1 MFPEDND
8 VRSKWIYFANRVL
21 YFAYRVFN
29 ILIVPTFR
37 ETTAQMKRLD
47 ETVQY
52 FNLVFNEQTGML
64 TVL

>member
-1 MFPEDND
+1 MYIFCE
-8 VRSKWIYFANRVL
+8 SVL

-52 FNLVFNEQTGML
+52 FHLVFNEQTGIL